1 MAERIVLPK
10 LGNTVESAI
19 ILAWQVEVGDSITAG
34 DLLCEIETDKATLE
48 VESSAT
54 GTLLARLVDVGE
66 EAAVLSDIAVV
77 GEPGESID
85 ELPGGQAGEPSASPY
100 DDQSRTEAVVPTPPP
115 APPRQD
121 GEGSQS
127 LLPPD
132 LLGGTRGV
140 KISPRARSLAQRKGL
155 DASGLSGSGPGGRI
169 IERDIEA
176 ALQNRQSATP
186 VAQAMLDSGDYRLGE
201 AASSRVKKADLLP
214 VAEAR
219 AVTEIPLRGTRKTIA
234 ARMLHSLQSTAQ
246 LTLHASADAT
256 ALKALRARLKNSP
269 EALGLRGIGI
279 NELLLFA
286 VSRTLPQY
294 PNINARFENDAIYQ
308 HAAVHLAQ
316 AVDSE
321 RGLLA
326 PVLRDAD
333 QLSLRKLAEG
343 AQQLA
348 EACRAGK
355 IRPDQLQGGTFTVS
369 NLGSL
374 GIESFTPVLNPPQV
388 ALLGLGALQLKPI
401 ERDGEVAFAPH
412 IGLSLTINHQIVDG
426 APAARFLAALRKNI
440 ADIDLLALG

>member
-19 ILAWQVEVGDSITAG
+19 ILAWHVEVGDSITAG

-54 GTLLARLVDVGE
+54 GTLLACLVDAGE

-85 ELPGGQAGEPSASPY
+85 GLIGVESSQNSSLRADGETK
-100 DDQSRTEAVVPTPPP
+100 RRLPTPPP

-132 LLGGTRGV
+132 LSGGPKGV

-186 VAQAMLDSGDYRLGE
+186 VAQAMLDSGDYRLGG

-219 AVTEIPLRGTRKTIA
+219 AVTEIPLRGARKTIA

-246 LTLHASADAT
+246 LTLHANADAT
-256 ALKALRARLKNSP
+256 ALKALRVRLKNSP

-286 VSRTLPQY
+286 VARTLPQF
-294 PNINARFENDAIYQ
+294 PNINALFENDTIYQ

-316 AVDSE
+316 AVASE

-343 AQQLA
+343 AQELA

-388 ALLGLGALQLKPI
+388 ALLGLGALHLKPI
-401 ERDGEVAFAPH
+401 EREGEVAFAPH
-412 IGLSLTINHQIVDG
+412 IGLSLTINHQVVDG
-426 APAARFLAALRKNI
+426 APAARFLEALCKNI

>member
-1 MAERIVLPK
+1 MERIVLPK

-19 ILAWQVEVGDSITAG
+19 ILAWRVEVGDNIKAG

-54 GTLLARLVDVGE
+54 GTLLARLVDAGE
-66 EAAVLSDIAVV
+66 EAPILSPIAIV

-85 ELPGGQAGEPSASPY
+85 GLAKVEPARNPASRP
-100 DDQSRTEAVVPTPPP
+100 DEGTESGLSTPPP

-132 LLGGTRGV
+132 LSGGQRGV
-140 KISPRARSLAQRKGL
+140 KISPRARNLAQRKRL
-155 DASGLSGSGPGGRI
+155 DTSHVTGSGPDGRI

-176 ALQNRQSATP
+176 ALQNRQSVTP
-186 VAQAMLDSGDYRLGE
+186 VAQAMLDSGDYRLG
-201 AASSRVKKADLLP
+201 AFTSSRVKKADLLP
-214 VAEAR
+214 VAESR
-219 AVTEIPLRGTRKTIA
+219 AVIEIPLRGARKTIA

-246 LTLHASADAT
+246 LTLHTNADAT

-286 VSRTLPQY
+286 VARTLPQF
-294 PNINARFENDAIYQ
+294 PELNALFENDTIYQ
-308 HAAVHLAQ
+308 HTAVHLAQ

-321 RGLLA
+321 RGLLV

-333 QLSLRKLAEG
+333 QLSLRKLAAG

-355 IRPDQLQGGTFTVS
+355 ILPDQLRSGTFTVS

-388 ALLGLGALQLKPI
+388 ALLGVGAMQLKPI
-401 ERDGEVAFAPH
+401 EREGEVAFAPH
-412 IGLSLTINHQIVDG
+412 IGLSLTINHQVVDG
-426 APAARFLAALRKNI
+426 APPARFLEALCRNI
-440 ADIDLLALG
+440 GDIDLLALG

>member
-1 MAERIVLPK
+1 MAESIVLPK

-19 ILAWQVEVGDSITAG
+19 ILAWHVEVGDSITAG

-54 GTLLARLVDVGE
+54 GILLARLVDVGE

-77 GEPGESID
+77 GEVGESID
-85 ELPGGQAGEPSASPY
+85 GLAKVESAQHPSPRPDVGTEVDHAGEPSASPY
-100 DDQSRTEAVVPTPPP
+100 DDQSRTEAI
-115 APPRQD
+115 R
-121 GEGSQS
+121 
-127 LLPPD
+127 
-132 LLGGTRGV
+132 
-140 KISPRARSLAQRKGL
+140 ISPRARSLAQRKRL
-155 DASGLSGSGPGGRI
+155 DTRGLSGSGPAGRI

-219 AVTEIPLRGTRKTIA
+219 AVTEVPLRGTRKTIA

-256 ALKALRARLKNSP
+256 ALKALRVRLKNSP

-286 VSRTLPQY
+286 VSRALPQY

-374 GIESFTPVLNPPQV
+374 GIKSFTPVLNPPQV
-388 ALLGLGALQLKPI
+388 ALLGMGALQLKPI
-401 ERDGEVAFAPH
+401 EREGEVAFVPH

-426 APAARFLAALRKNI
+426 APAARFLQALCHNI

>member
-19 ILAWQVEVGDSITAG
+19 ILAWHVEVGDSITAG

-66 EAAVLSDIAVV
+66 EAAVLSELAIV
-77 GEPGESID
+77 GEPGESMDGLAIGESAQNPSPRPD
-85 ELPGGQAGEPSASPY
+85 GGTEVGHAGEPSASPY
-100 DDQSRTEAVVPTPPP
+100 DDQSRTEAV
-115 APPRQD
+115 R
-121 GEGSQS
+121 
-127 LLPPD
+127 
-132 LLGGTRGV
+132 
-140 KISPRARSLAQRKGL
+140 ISPRARNLAQRKRL
-155 DASGLSGSGPGGRI
+155 DIRDVRGSGPAGRI

-176 ALQNRQSATP
+176 ALQNRQTVTP
-186 VAQAMLDSGDYRLGE
+186 VAQAMLDSGDYTLGE
-201 AASSRVKKADLLP
+201 ATSSRVKKADLLP

-219 AVTEIPLRGTRKTIA
+219 AVTEIPLRGVRKTIA

-246 LTLHASADAT
+246 LTLHANADAT
-256 ALKALRARLKNSP
+256 ALKALRVRLKNSP

-286 VSRTLPQY
+286 VARTLPHF
-294 PNINARFENDAIYQ
+294 PNINALFENDTIYQ

-321 RGLLA
+321 RGLLV

-355 IRPDQLQGGTFTVS
+355 ILPDQLQGGTFTVS

-374 GIESFTPVLNPPQV
+374 SIESFTPVLNLPQV
-388 ALLGLGALQLKPI
+388 ALLGVGAMQLKPI
-401 ERDGEVAFAPH
+401 EREGEVAFVPH
-412 IGLSLTINHQIVDG
+412 IGLSLTINHQVVDG
-426 APAARFLAALRKNI
+426 APAARFLAALCKNI
-440 ADIDLLALG
+440 ADIDLLTIAAS

>member
-19 ILAWQVEVGDSITAG
+19 ILAWHVEVGDSITAG

-66 EAAVLSDIAVV
+66 EAAVLSELAIV
-77 GEPGESID
+77 GEPDESID
-85 ELPGGQAGEPSASPY
+85 RLAGGQA
-100 DDQSRTEAVVPTPPP
+100 
-115 APPRQD
+115 
-121 GEGSQS
+121 GSQS

-132 LLGGTRGV
+132 LSGGQRGV
-140 KISPRARSLAQRKGL
+140 KISPRARNLAQRKGL
-155 DASGLSGSGPGGRI
+155 DTSGLSGSGPGGRI

-176 ALQNRQSATP
+176 ALQKRQSVTP

-201 AASSRVKKADLLP
+201 AKSSRVKKADLLP

-219 AVTEIPLRGTRKTIA
+219 AVTEIPLRGVRKTIA

-246 LTLHASADAT
+246 LTLHTNADAT
-256 ALKALRARLKNSP
+256 ALKALRVRLKNSP

-286 VSRTLPQY
+286 VARTLPHY
-294 PNINARFENDAIYQ
+294 PNINARFENDTIYQ

-316 AVDSE
+316 AVASE
-321 RGLLA
+321 RGLLV

-355 IRPDQLQGGTFTVS
+355 IHPDQLQGGTFTVS

-388 ALLGLGALQLKPI
+388 ALLGVGAMQLKPI
-401 ERDGEVAFAPH
+401 ERAGEVAFAPH
-412 IGLSLTINHQIVDG
+412 IGLSLTINHQVVDG
-426 APAARFLAALRKNI
+426 APAARFLEALCNNI
-440 ADIDLLALG
+440 ADIDLLTIATS

>member
-1 MAERIVLPK
+1 MAKHIVLPK

-19 ILAWQVEVGDSITAG
+19 ILAWHVEVGDSIAAG

-66 EAAVLSDIAVV
+66 EASVLADIAVV
-77 GEPGESID
+77 GEV
-85 ELPGGQAGEPSASPY
+85 GEPLDDQLTPQPAPMKPAATPPAPAASP
-100 DDQSRTEAVVPTPPP
+100 PPP
-115 APPRQD
+115 AAEAPARQ
-121 GEGSQS
+121 
-127 LLPPD
+127 
-132 LLGGTRGV
+132 
-140 KISPRARSLAQRKGL
+140 KISPRARNLAQRKRL
-155 DASGLSGSGPGGRI
+155 ATSHVSGSGPDGRI

-176 ALQNRQSATP
+176 TLQNRQSITP
-186 VAQAMLDSGDYRLGE
+186 VAQAMLESGDYILGE

-214 VAEAR
+214 IGESR
-219 AVTEIPLRGTRKTIA
+219 AAVEIPLRGARKTIA
-234 ARMLHSLQSTAQ
+234 TRMLHSLQSTAQ
-246 LTLHASADAT
+246 LTLHTHADAT
-256 ALKALRARLKNSP
+256 ALKAFRARLKNSP

-286 VSRTLPQY
+286 VARALPQFSML
-294 PNINARFENDAIYQ
+294 NALFENDTIYQ
-308 HAAVHLAQ
+308 HTAVHLAQ

-348 EACRAGK
+348 EAGRTGK
-355 IRPDQLQGGTFTVS
+355 IQPDQLQGGTFTVS

-388 ALLGLGALQLKPI
+388 ALLGVGAMQLKPI
-401 ERDGEVAFAPH
+401 EREGEVAFSPH
-412 IGLSLTINHQIVDG
+412 IGLSLTINHQVVDG
-426 APAARFLAALRKNI
+426 APAARFLSALCRNI

>member
-1 MAERIVLPK
+1 MAEHIVLPK

-19 ILAWQVEVGDSITAG
+19 ILAWHVEVGDSIKTG

-54 GTLLARLVDVGE
+54 GSLLARLVDVGE
-66 EAAVLSDIAVV
+66 EAPILSPIAIV
-77 GEPGESID
+77 GAPGESID
-85 ELPGGQAGEPSASPY
+85 GLAKVESARNPAPRP
-100 DDQSRTEAVVPTPPP
+100 DGATESGLPTPPP

-127 LLPPD
+127 PLPPD
-132 LLGGTRGV
+132 LSGGPRGV
-140 KISPRARSLAQRKGL
+140 KISPRARNLAKRKRL
-155 DASGLSGSGPGGRI
+155 DPSHLKGSGPDGRI

-176 ALQNRQSATP
+176 ALQNRQIVTP

-246 LTLHASADAT
+246 LTLHTNADAT

-269 EALGLRGIGI
+269 ESLGMRGIGI

-286 VSRTLPQY
+286 VARTLPQF
-294 PNINARFENDAIYQ
+294 PKLNALFENDTIYQ
-308 HAAVHLAQ
+308 HTAVHLAQ

-321 RGLLA
+321 RGLLV

-333 QLSLRKLAEG
+333 QLSLRKLAAA
-343 AQQLA
+343 AQQMA

-355 IRPDQLQGGTFTVS
+355 ILPDQLRGGTFTVS

-388 ALLGLGALQLKPI
+388 ALLGVGAMQLKPI
-401 ERDGEVAFAPH
+401 EREAEVAFAPH
-412 IGLSLTINHQIVDG
+412 IGLSLTINHQVVDG
-426 APAARFLAALRKNI
+426 APAARFLEALCRNI
-440 ADIDLLALG
+440 GDIDLLAIAAS